1 MTVGSSHDFQM
12 EGTRTQARHP
22 SSPHGHRGA
31 LIAARPSASTPEADV
46 PMTVAEVRCAWDA
59 SMACSTSSA
68 LSAATK
74 TKARLGAEPN
84 IINACLTALRA
95 RAVISAGPGPCAIAS
110 PSPTSPTA
118 VFSPIDGRHRRLGTH
133 PSPNRGVGGAQWAD
147 DSGFSATSARAG
159 CLVWLRRW
167 PAIG

>member
-1 MTVGSSHDFQM
+1 
-12 EGTRTQARHP
+12 
-22 SSPHGHRGA
+22 
-31 LIAARPSASTPEADV
+31 
-46 PMTVAEVRCAWDA
+46 MTVAEVRCAWDA

-133 PSPNRGVGGAQWAD
+133 PSPNRGVGGPSGPTIRVFGDFGAGWMLGLAAQV
-147 DSGFSATSARAG
+147 AG
-159 CLVWLRRW
+159 DWMTHDQ
-167 PAIG
+167 